1 MSRRSTTD
9 SFTIPRMSL
18 GTAIF
23 SGMGIG
29 LLGAALYVPSSCSPP
44 PAFASSPK
52 SSRSLPLMSIK
63 ANTVPF
69 PQRSMAVSQNAEQLL
84 ITNRPASY
92 VPGHTL
98 EKLLGFIPRP
108 DSEIFHLNMAMHYG
122 EGAVAGGIRGLMSFY
137 GIRGP
142 FADFIFTGIR
152 LLIDQS
158 LENWTGVGA
167 PPWYVCILNP
177 LVHCLWIYLED
188 ITWMVIPLLT
198 CECDDVGLGQSR
210 SRCST
215 SSTRPCLLSRPGT

>member
-29 LLGAALYVPSSCSPP
+29 LLGAA
-44 PAFASSPK
+44 F
-52 SSRSLPLMSIK
+52 
-63 ANTVPF
+63 
-69 PQRSMAVSQNAEQLL
+69 MAVSQNAEQLL

-167 PPWYVCILNP
+167 PPWTWPVQEQVLD
-177 LVHCLWIYLED
+177 VFHKAVFAFTTGYLTD
-188 ITWMVIPLLT
+188 RWV
-198 CECDDVGLGQSR
+198 Q
-210 SRCST
+210 
-215 SSTRPCLLSRPGT
+215 